1 MLKKLRRKVYRK
13 IRFQTW
19 YRKAYY
25 YHRKRRDLDK
35 TIAQYR
41 GVDVL
46 SDKKRLYRL
55 RRDMIRSLF
64 RYGSYYNEYFLF
76 GYEGKDADYRDSFIT
91 EGVRMSYYPRM
102 NDPKN
107 TNLLE
112 NKYLTYQK
120 FRDFYGRD
128 VLRIKKGAQPTPAAL
143 EALRDF
149 TQAHP
154 DYIVK
159 PIYAAFGKGVHT
171 ESIRDYPYLEAAHAA
186 YSAHGAI
193 LEQIIE
199 QGKALSAST
208 RSRSTRCASRQSFWQ
223 MAACGSS
230 TRRCA
235 SDAATASSTI
245 SAPAASAHSSTP
257 RPGASAPTARTKR
270 AAATRPIRT
279 PACALTAT
287 ASRNGTKP
295 LPWSQRRRTWCPEI
309 TIAAGTLPTAHTAGA
324 WSRPTAPRRWAACRS
339 SHKPAERQSWKRSSR
354 RCDAT
359 AVNKQRKPTRT
370 TSKGEK
376 TMTELEKL
384 VEKDAIRDQYY
395 VYARALDRID
405 NPLGKT
411 VFAEDAQVDYGP
423 TYKGTGYGFID
434 MMLKMHRKMV
444 STHHVMTNILIKLNE
459 DGTKAAAEA
468 YMYAACK
475 YRNGMV
481 VVARCRDIDLW
492 EKRDGKW
499 LVVKRTV
506 AGDNTM
512 ILHPDFAPDYNN
524 GRDKVKDPSYDYFET
539 IE

>member
-41 GVDVL
+41 CVDVL

-143 EALRDF
+143 EALRNF

-199 QGKALSAST
+199 QGEALIW
-208 RSRSTRCASRQSFWQ
+208 FE
-223 MAACGSS
+223 
-230 TRRCA
+230 
-235 SDAATASSTI
+235 SDTVAY
-245 SAPAASAHSSTP
+245 
-257 RPGASAPTARTKR
+257 GKWY
-270 AAATRPIRT
+270 
-279 PACALTAT
+279 L
-287 ASRNGTKP
+287 
-295 LPWSQRRRTWCPEI
+295 Q
-309 TIAAGTLPTAHTAGA
+309 
-324 WSRPTAPRRWAACRS
+324 
-339 SHKPAERQSWKRSSR
+339 
-354 RCDAT
+354 
-359 AVNKQRKPTRT
+359 
-370 TSKGEK
+370 
-376 TMTELEKL
+376 
-384 VEKDAIRDQYY
+384 
-395 VYARALDRID
+395 D
-405 NPLGKT
+405 NLI
-411 VFAEDAQVDYGP
+411 FAEGNPYCGTQIQGSAIYTDKYVKVDGQWLIED
-423 TYKGTGYGFID
+423 TGYLRVYEESFQ
-434 MMLKMHRKMV
+434 
-444 STHHVMTNILIKLNE
+444 
-459 DGTKAAAEA
+459 
-468 YMYAACK
+468 
-475 YRNGMV
+475 
-481 VVARCRDIDLW
+481 
-492 EKRDGKW
+492 
-499 LVVKRTV
+499 
-506 AGDNTM
+506 
-512 ILHPDFAPDYNN
+512 
-524 GRDKVKDPSYDYFET
+524 RDKTHRIRINMFRPKKKKVIKKK
-539 IE
+539 

>member
-199 QGKALSAST
+199 QGEALS
-208 RSRSTRCASRQSFWQ
+208 RIHPQSVNTLRIPTVVLADGG
-223 MAACGSS
+223 AAVSPHAARR
-230 TRRCA
+230 TRRR
-235 SDAATASSTI
+235 
-245 SAPAASAHSSTP
+245 HH
-257 RPGASAPTARTKR
+257 RQF
-270 AAATRPIRT
+270 
-279 PACALTAT
+279 
-287 ASRNGTKP
+287 
-295 LPWSQRRRTWCPEI
+295 QRRRHQRT
-309 TIAAGTLPTAHTAGA
+309 H
-324 WSRPTAPRRWAACRS
+324 RPRDRVHLLRRRG
-339 SHKPAERQSWKRSSR
+339 Q
-354 RCDAT
+354 
-359 AVNKQRKPTRT
+359 
-370 TSKGEK
+370 KGPP
-376 TMTELEKL
+376 L
-384 VEKDAIRDQYY
+384 RGPSGHR
-395 VYARALDRID
+395 RAL
-405 NPLGKT
+405 
-411 VFAEDAQVDYGP
+411 
-423 TYKGTGYGFID
+423 
-434 MMLKMHRKMV
+434 
-444 STHHVMTNILIKLNE
+444 
-459 DGTKAAAEA
+459 
-468 YMYAACK
+468 
-475 YRNGMV
+475 
-481 VVARCRDIDLW
+481 
-492 EKRDGKW
+492 
-499 LVVKRTV
+499 
-506 AGDNTM
+506 
-512 ILHPDFAPDYNN
+512 
-524 GRDKVKDPSYDYFET
+524 
-539 IE
+539 

>member
-1 MLKKLRRKVYRK
+1 VLKKLRRKVYRK

-107 TNLLE
+107 TNMLE

-120 FRDFYGRD
+120 FRNFYGRD

-171 ESIRDYPYLEAAHAA
+171 ASIRDYPYLEAAHAA

-199 QGKALSAST
+199 QGEALS
-208 RSRSTRCASRQSFWQ
+208 RIHPQSVNTLRIPTVVLADGEVRLFHPTLRVGRGDGIIDNFS
-223 MAACGSS
+223 AGG
-230 TRRCA
+230 
-235 SDAATASSTI
+235 I
-245 SAPAASAHSSTP
+245 SALIDPETGCICSNGADKKGHRYVTHPDTGVRFRGTPIPQWEEICDFCRSAA
-257 RPGASAPTARTKR
+257 
-270 AAATRPIRT
+270 
-279 PACALTAT
+279 
-287 ASRNGTKP
+287 
-295 LPWSQRRRTWCPEI
+295 Q
-309 TIAAGTLPTAHTAGA
+309 TLPCLRVVGWDVAILPGGKLELIEGNHNPGMNIVQAPAKHGVHDKFAHMLLDFYGD
-324 WSRPTAPRRWAACRS
+324 
-339 SHKPAERQSWKRSSR
+339 PAQYAYE
-354 RCDAT
+354 T
-359 AVNKQRKPTRT
+359 VKQP
-370 TSKGEK
+370 
-376 TMTELEKL
+376 
-384 VEKDAIRDQYY
+384 
-395 VYARALDRID
+395 
-405 NPLGKT
+405 
-411 VFAEDAQVDYGP
+411 
-423 TYKGTGYGFID
+423 
-434 MMLKMHRKMV
+434 
-444 STHHVMTNILIKLNE
+444 
-459 DGTKAAAEA
+459 
-468 YMYAACK
+468 
-475 YRNGMV
+475 
-481 VVARCRDIDLW
+481 
-492 EKRDGKW
+492 
-499 LVVKRTV
+499 
-506 AGDNTM
+506 
-512 ILHPDFAPDYNN
+512 
-524 GRDKVKDPSYDYFET
+524 
-539 IE
+539 

>member
-41 GVDVL
+41 CVDVL

-143 EALRDF
+143 EALRNF

-199 QGKALSAST
+199 QGEALS
-208 RSRSTRCASRQSFWQ
+208 RIHPQSVN
-223 MAACGSS
+223 
-230 TRRCA
+230 TLR
-235 SDAATASSTI
+235 I
-245 SAPAASAHSSTP
+245 
-257 RPGASAPTARTKR
+257 PTVVLADGEVRLFHPT
-270 AAATRPIRT
+270 IRT

-339 SHKPAERQSWKRSSR
+339 SHKPAERQNWKRSSR